1 MVKFS
6 QLPYELREKIWLDTI
21 EPRLVGLIP
30 CLVSKG
36 RWSVKSTARPPVA
49 LQVNAESRRIVSKYY
64 KILETHSVA
73 NHKPAIYDD
82 IYDGEFVALDV
93 SPHILF
99 NFDIDT
105 LHFAD
110 TAPPDKP
117 LPDAEV
123 RTKPKIPTNALDLL
137 ILKESLDAFQ
147 GPGFRLMLNAYER
160 LQDWPYLLEA
170 KDVSRDSIR
179 SGDPTLL
186 NWTHIHYV
194 RLDFNIFLSDLAI
207 WWGFM
212 HPYVLWMQQAVKHV
226 EDPEDPIRSYDLVMV
241 NGRGDKRKLQ
251 KTFRL
256 ALRPEKEADAAYQ
269 SLSPIERLEQYGAVV
284 FDEVL
289 PTPEGKAILFEVVD
303 PLIGGEAIAKWKQ
316 FSIDQRARPSP
327 HLTVLPRTT
336 PFGADVAVLFHMAK
350 GRRGLAHG
358 AMSPVHGLCLADYGR
373 DGGFRGRT

>member
-21 EPRLVGLIP
+21 EPRLVGLVP
-30 CLVSKG
+30 YRVG
-36 RWSVKSTARPPVA
+36 RGQWSVKSTARPPVA
-49 LQVNAESRRIVSKYY
+49 MHVNAESRRLVSKYY
-64 KILETHSVA
+64 HNLEFRSVV
-73 NHKPAIYDD
+73 NRKPTAYDAWP
-82 IYDGEFVALDV
+82 IALDV
-93 SPHILF
+93 SPQHILF
-99 NFDIDT
+99 NFDMDT

-117 LPDAEV
+117 LPEAELRV
-123 RTKPKIPTNALDLL
+123 KPKIPTNALDLL

-170 KDVSRDSIR
+170 KDVSYGPVR

-186 NWTHIHYV
+186 NWTGIRYV
-194 RLDFNIFLSDLAI
+194 RFDFNIFLSDLAI

-212 HPYVLWMQQAVKHV
+212 HPFVLWMQHAVKHV
-226 EDPEDPIRSYDLVMV
+226 EDPDDPIRSCDLVMV
-241 NGRGDKRKLQ
+241 NGRGDKRKLH

-269 SLSPIERLEQYGAVV
+269 SLSLIERLKQYGAVV
-284 FDEVL
+284 FEEVL

-303 PLIGGEAIAKWKQ
+303 PLIGDEAVAKWKQ
-316 FSIDQRARPSP
+316 FSINKRLGRSS

-336 PFGADVAVLFHMAK
+336 PFGADMAVLWYMAN
-350 GRRGLAHG
+350 GRRRMAHG
-358 AMSPVHGLCLADYGR
+358 EMSPVHGLCLADYGR
-373 DGGFRGRT
+373 DGGFRGKV